1 MLALFNVIEPAFNNA
16 NYFFL
21 IVRFNNKYDPPPKK
35 KKKKK
40 ISPWYKKK
48 MLSSIQTAFIAN
60 NVLITCKNRASVYN
74 ENILLIKYIF
84 FFLFV
89 GVINDG
95 SLRTEEGHELVFGVN
110 HLGHFLL
117 TNLLLDK
124 LRKCAPSRV
133 INVSSD
139 AYIFGHLDFE
149 KLDVNE
155 GRVKSYAR
163 SKLSNVLFT
172 RHLAA
177 KMAGTGVTT
186 YSLHPGHYFFVGFQY

>member
-1 MLALFNVIEPAFNNA
+1 M
-16 NYFFL
+16 
-21 IVRFNNKYDPPPKK
+21 
-35 KKKKK
+35 
-40 ISPWYKKK
+40 
-48 MLSSIQTAFIAN
+48 IA
-60 NVLITCKNRASVYN
+60 
-74 ENILLIKYIF
+74 IF
-84 FFLFV
+84 FA

-124 LRKCAPSRV
+124 LRKCTPSRV

-139 AYIFGHLDFE
+139 AYVLGHLDFE

-172 RHLAA
+172 RYLAA
-177 KMAGTGVTT
+177 KLAGSGVTT
-186 YSLHPGHYFFVGFQY
+186 YSLHPGKPPHT